1 MKRIL
6 GLTLFFIVLLSGCV
20 QYSEHL
26 SLDRQGSGRLIFK
39 MGIMDMESILDED
52 PDDSAVIMEEEDD
65 FGDFPGI
72 TVVDATTYAA
82 DGFVWSEITLEFES
96 LDALVQALESEEFVT
111 TGEISFAEKDGYL
124 MFKRTLPVLSLE
136 SEDDAGMDFAEDMPI
151 EMVEMFFA
159 DITWV
164 YEVTFP
170 NTIIESNAQDDDVD
184 LATNTVRWSVLV
196 TDLFSEEM
204 EMWAKIAL

>member
-111 TGEISFAEKDGYL
+111 TGKISFAEKDGYL

-151 EMVEMFFA
+151 GMVEVFFA